1 MTAPEVAEHADDAE
15 PSPFGPDDRPVAV
28 DDVETAVFE
37 GEMVIFHVGP
47 SIVHRLEAVA
57 SAVWLLC
64 DGETTVE
71 AMPGEVAELFGVAA
85 DDVRAPID
93 ESLRS
98 LAGQGLLVG
107 FTPPRHLAL
116 RPDATHAA
124 DGTEIFE
131 SPLDP

>member
-1 MTAPEVAEHADDAE
+1 MTTPEVADDAE

-37 GEMVIFHVGP
+37 GEMVVFHVGP

-64 DGETTVE
+64 DGETTVGS
-71 AMPGEVAELFGVAA
+71 MPDELAELFDIDA
-85 DDVRAPID
+85 DELRTPID
-93 ESLRS
+93 DSLRG
-98 LAGQGLLVG
+98 LAEQGLLVG
-107 FTPPRHLAL
+107 FSPPQHLVL
-116 RPDATHAA
+116 RPDPQHAD

-131 SPLDP
+131 APPDP